1 MKLQSKIE
9 DLYRAFL
16 KKLSTNRGLKLF
28 AYLFEPE
35 TYRNPKMQ
43 RGLMFVAIVTLTS
56 LILVPRTLVPAVRYN
71 VGDIATKDFKASKD
85 YIIID
90 KEATD
95 KKQKEATNKVLSVYD
110 LDKAALT
117 STFERVNLAFEFMH
131 DISNTAREDSLD
143 TLYKENRS
151 AFSDIL
157 GVIIPDEVFNELV
170 RQNFSQNFDYS
181 IKILMDNLKDFYIVE
196 SYDTIASEI
205 DRKGIIL
212 IDSLTNEEK
221 IVISKDNIVEIGVAK
236 DIISK
241 NADKLT
247 SRIPKRIVIASSE
260 IAKLLVKPNVTF
272 DLTETE
278 KRKDIARKNVVPVT
292 IEVKKGEKI
301 IEDGQR
307 LGKREIMM
315 LEGIVAESQKD
326 YNIFLA
332 YIGILVIV
340 ALLIFSSYTFA
351 SKNIKKFKLKNKDIL
366 FLVILILTPIFLIKF
381 YLSVS
386 DVMSNALAFI
396 PESSYKYAMP
406 IAAGAMLVRIVL
418 NSEIAIFYIIII
430 SIFSGV
436 IMGGDN
442 LFAIYIFIGALFGA
456 HLVAQTKQRSTIV
469 NAGLIVGAVNV
480 LVILFSYISR
490 LNVFSMDII
499 RIIGENPKNLVLDV
513 TFGFLGGIFSSVVV
527 LGVAPL
533 VELIFGYTTDIKL
546 VELSNL
552 EHPLLRDMVIRA
564 PGTYHHSIVVG
575 NLVESA
581 ATAIGANPL
590 LSRVSAY
597 YHDIGKL
604 KKPNY
609 FIENIK
615 DRNPH
620 DNLTPHMSS
629 LILMSHVKDGVEMA
643 RRYGLGA
650 EIIDIIKQHHGTHI
664 INFFYQKAKEA
675 NDSKKNPV
683 NEKDFRYPGP
693 KPQTR
698 EAAIVQLA
706 DNVEAASK
714 VLTEPTPSRIETM
727 VQTII
732 ERLFLDGQ
740 LDQCDLTLKDLDA
753 IGRSFIQVLNGIFH
767 QRVDYPEPV
776 IDESIK
782 EEKIERDFGDS
793 PPHKRTPQDKDKK
806 KENHEKDAKAAR
818 PLGKGWK

>member
-1 MKLQSKIE
+1 M
-9 DLYRAFL
+9 
-16 KKLSTNRGLKLF
+16 KKLSTNRVLKLA
-28 AYLFEPE
+28 AYLFDLE
-35 TYRNPKMQ
+35 TYRNPKIQ
-43 RGLMFVAIVTLTS
+43 RGLMFVAIATLTS
-56 LILVPRTLVPAVRYN
+56 LILVPRTLVPTVRYN
-71 VGDIATKDFKASKD
+71 VGDIAAKDFKASKD

-95 KKQKEATNKVLSVYD
+95 IKQKEAINKVLSVYD
-110 LDKAALT
+110 LDTTALI
-117 STFERVNLAFEFMH
+117 SIFERVDSAFEFMR
-131 DISNTAREDSLD
+131 DISGDTYGEDKLN

-151 AFSDIL
+151 SFSEIL
-157 GVIIPDEVFNELV
+157 GAEIPDDLFNELV
-170 RQNFSQNFDYS
+170 RQRFSPNFDFS
-181 IKILMDNLKDFYIVE
+181 IKLLLENIKDLYIVE

-212 IDSLTNEEK
+212 IDNQKGEETILLSTDK
-221 IVISKDNIVEIGVAK
+221 IINIDEAR
-236 DIISK
+236 DIISRK
-241 NADKLT
+241 ADIPPSKVPRRTVTT
-247 SRIPKRIVIASSE
+247 SIKIS
-260 IAKLLVKPNVTF
+260 KLLIKPNVTF

-278 KRKDIARKNVVPVT
+278 KRKEIAKKKVVPVT

-315 LEGIVAESQKD
+315 LEGIIAESQKD

-332 YIGILVIV
+332 YIGIL
-340 ALLIFSSYTFA
+340 ALVSILIFASYTFA

-366 FLVILILTPIFLIKF
+366 FLVISILIPFLLIKA
-381 YLSVS
+381 YLSMS
-386 DVMSNALAFI
+386 GALSNAFESI
-396 PESSYKYAMP
+396 PESSYKYAIP

-418 NSEIAIFYIIII
+418 NSEVAIFYAIII
-430 SIFSGV
+430 SIFSG
-436 IMGGDN
+436 ILLGGDN
-442 LFAIYIFIGALFGA
+442 LLVIYIFIGTLFGA

-469 NAGLIVGAVNV
+469 NAGLIVGAVNA
-480 LVILFSYISR
+480 LVILFAYISR

-499 RIIGENPKNLVLDV
+499 RIIGENPKNLIFDV
-513 TFGFLGGIFSSVVV
+513 TFGFLGGILSSIMV
-527 LGVAPL
+527 LGIAPL
-533 VELIFGYTTDIKL
+533 FELIFGYTTDIKL

-552 EHPLLRDMVIRA
+552 EHPLLSDMVIRA
-564 PGTYHHSIVVG
+564 PGTYHHSIIVG

-615 DRNPH
+615 DKNPH

-643 RRYGLGA
+643 KKYSLGE

-664 INFFYQKAKEA
+664 INFFYQKAKDS
-675 NDSKKNPV
+675 NDNKKNPV

-714 VLTEPTPSRIETM
+714 ALTDPTPARVDSM
-727 VQTII
+727 VQNII

-753 IGRSFIQVLNGIFH
+753 IGRSFTQVLNGIFH

-776 IDESIK
+776 IDESMK
-782 EEKIERDFGDS
+782 
-793 PPHKRTPQDKDKK
+793 
-806 KENHEKDAKAAR
+806 
-818 PLGKGWK
+818 

>member
-1 MKLQSKIE
+1 MKFQNKIE
-9 DLYRAFL
+9 DLYRFFL
-16 KKLSTNRGLKLF
+16 KWLSTNRVLKIF
-28 AYLFEPE
+28 AYLFELE
-35 TYRNPKMQ
+35 TYRNPRIQ

-56 LILVPRTLVPAVRYN
+56 LILVPRSLVPSVRYN

-90 KEATD
+90 EEATE
-95 KKQKEATNKVLSVYD
+95 KRQKEATSKVLSVYD
-110 LDKAALT
+110 LDKEALA
-117 STFERVNLAFEFMH
+117 STYERVDLAFEFMH
-131 DISNTAREDSLD
+131 DIATTAREDSLE
-143 TLYKENRS
+143 TLYKENRG

-157 GVIIPDEVFNELV
+157 GIVIPDDLYSELA
-170 RQNFSQNFDYS
+170 RQNFSRNFEYS
-181 IKILMDNLKDFYIVE
+181 IKTLLDNLKGLYIVE
-196 SYDTIASEI
+196 SYDTIAAEI
-205 DRKGIIL
+205 DRQGIIL
-212 IDSLTNEEK
+212 IDSLTNEETK
-221 IVISKDNIVEIGVAK
+221 IESKDNIIEIGAAK
-236 DIISK
+236 EIIK
-241 NADKLT
+241 NNSQKLT
-247 SRIPKRIVIASSE
+247 SRIPKRTIAASIE
-260 IAKLLVKPNVTF
+260 IANLLIKPNVTF

-278 KRKDIARKNVVPVT
+278 KRKDIVKKNVVPVT
-292 IEVKKGEKI
+292 IGIKKGEKI

-315 LEGIVAESQKD
+315 LEGIVAESQRD
-326 YNIFLA
+326 YNVFLA

-340 ALLIFSSYTFA
+340 ALLIYSSYNFA
-351 SKNIKKFKLKNKDIL
+351 SKNIKKFKVKNKDIL
-366 FLVILILTPIFLIKF
+366 FLVFLILTPILLIKF
-381 YLSVS
+381 YLSIS
-386 DVMSNALAFI
+386 DVMSNTLAFI
-396 PESSYKYAMP
+396 PESSYKYVLP

-442 LFAIYIFIGALFGA
+442 LFAIYIFIGSVLGA

-469 NAGLIVGAVNV
+469 NAGLIVGGVNV
-480 LVILFSYISR
+480 LVILFSYMSR

-499 RIIGENPKNLVLDV
+499 RIIGETPKNLIWDV
-513 TFGFLGGIFSSVVV
+513 TFGFLGGILSSVVV

-533 VELIFGYTTDIKL
+533 VELVFGYTTDIKL

-552 EHPLLRDMVIRA
+552 EHPLLKDMVIRA

-575 NLVESA
+575 NLVEAA

-615 DRNPH
+615 DKNPH
-620 DNLTPHMSS
+620 DNLTPHMSA

-643 RRYGLGA
+643 KKYGLGA
-650 EIIDIIKQHHGTHI
+650 EIIDIIKQHHGTHLTT
-664 INFFYQKAKEA
+664 FFYQKAKEA
-675 NDSKKNPV
+675 NDNKKNPV

-698 EAAIVQLA
+698 EAGLVQLA

-714 VLTEPTPSRIETM
+714 VLIDPTPARVENM

-740 LDQCDLTLKDLDA
+740 LDQCELTLKDLDA
-753 IGRSFIQVLNGIFH
+753 ISRSFTQVLNGIFH

-776 IDESIK
+776 LDESIK
-782 EEKIERDFGDS
+782 EEKKERNPGDS
-793 PPHKRTPQDKDKK
+793 PPYKRTAQDKDQK
-806 KENHEKDAKAAR
+806 KENNEKGAKAPR
-818 PLGKGWK
+818 TIGKGWE